1 MLGENI
7 ERHRLCRFISLCSA
21 LLCSARLGSAR
32 LGATLDKSRPDKTRL
47 DYARPRV
54 VFHEPA
60 LTGGTLRILVPLL
73 LRPQIFKEGVSHKSA

>member
-7 ERHRLCRFISLCSA
+7 ERHRLCGFILLCSA
-21 LLCSARLGSAR
+21 LLGSAR
-32 LGATLDKSRPDKTRL
+32 LGATLDKSRPDKTKL

-73 LRPQIFKEGVSHKSA
+73 LRPRMCK